1 MATYESIG
9 QRRNSITELIT
20 QRGYISLSDLGTLL
34 DISESTARRDLEA
47 LELNE
52 VLTRTRGGAVCKQ
65 YSSAQRLELVDRETS
80 MAEEKTAIARLAAS
94 MVADHQLV
102 IINGGTTCYALAS
115 ALAGRRMSVVTNAL
129 PVASLLSIDFQTEVT
144 LIGGYLYPRTG
155 VALGLNSR
163 DQMSS
168 IRADLLITGCGGISE
183 DGIYNINQMM
193 ADMDSTMMKSA
204 DRVIL
209 LADSSKFGRG
219 GLARVCD
226 LNNVN
231 TIITDRGL
239 DKNWKKRFESSST
252 EVIIAD

>member
-1 MATYESIG
+1 
-9 QRRNSITELIT
+9 
-20 QRGYISLSDLGTLL
+20 
-34 DISESTARRDLEA
+34 
-47 LELNE
+47 
-52 VLTRTRGGAVCKQ
+52 
-65 YSSAQRLELVDRETS
+65 